1 MGEARR
7 QRAGGG
13 AGGEAPMIV
22 EVHDLWKRYGRY
34 EALQGL
40 GFAMAE
46 GSAFALVGPNGA
58 GKTTTIKVLMNLLD
72 ASRGRATILGVDS
85 RAISPRELADIGYV
99 SENQDLPG
107 RMTVGEYLAYLR
119 PFYPRWDR
127 ALETSMC
134 RDMQL
139 PSERKIRDLSHGMRI
154 KMALVCAL
162 SFRPRLL
169 ILDEPFAGLDP
180 LVRDELLDGLLGQAG
195 ELTILISSHELGE
208 IEGLATD
215 VGFLHAGRMLFQ
227 EPMGRLIE
235 RCREVY
241 VTLDATAQVPH
252 PLPAHWL
259 HARAAGN
266 VLMFVETQFTDEA
279 LGELV
284 RTVCDGVRHIDAKPM
299 SLRSIFTTLAPA
311 ARDGVLS

>member
-1 MGEARR
+1 
-7 QRAGGG
+7 
-13 AGGEAPMIV
+13 MIV
-22 EVHDLWKRYGRY
+22 RVHDLWKRYGRFD
-34 EALQGL
+34 ALQGL
-40 GFAMAE
+40 EFGVPE

-58 GKTTTIKVLMNLLD
+58 GKTTTIKILMNLLEPSQGH
-72 ASRGRATILGVDS
+72 AAVLGVDS
-85 RAISPRELADIGYV
+85 RSLSPRELANIGYV

-107 RMTVGEYLAYLR
+107 RLTVEEYLEYLR

-127 ALETSMC
+127 DLETSMR

-139 PSERKIRDLSHGMRI
+139 PATRKIRDLSHGMRI

-162 SFRPRLL
+162 PFHPRLL

-180 LVRDELLDGLLGQAG
+180 LVRDELISGLLQQAG
-195 ELTILISSHELGE
+195 ELTILISSHELAE

-215 VGFLHAGRMLFQ
+215 VGFLHAGRLMFQ
-227 EPMGRLIE
+227 EPMSRLTE

-241 VTLDATAQVPH
+241 VTLDSTARVPH

-259 HARAAGN
+259 QARAVGN
-266 VLMFVETQFTDEA
+266 VLMFVETQFSDETSDH
-279 LGELV
+279 LV
-284 RTVCDGVRHIDAKPM
+284 RTLCEGVSQIDTKPM
-299 SLRSIFTTLAPA
+299 SLRSIFTALAPA